1 MYKILIVDNEK
12 VIRTGLS
19 AGIKWASLGCTLI
32 GTCQSGEDALAKAAL
47 ETPDIVLTDINMDQ
61 MDGLTLCKNLY
72 EHYPAVKCILIT
84 GFYEFD
90 NAYQAIQCPNVVN
103 LILKPTSVFK
113 VSEAVKQAI
122 SVIER
127 TNEHLDLEWKMEQQL
142 QKNLEL
148 RQSML
153 LMNIMED
160 GHNTEDLQDLL
171 DKLDIYIYNYHI
183 ITIHINTS
191 ESLQYTNEEYYDFEE
206 LVKQYINQVF
216 AGEDYY
222 VVVRSRHYIRIC
234 FNSPETLH
242 RNSIDELCTELCSI
256 VDNLTNF
263 FISIGISN
271 LHNDV
276 CQIHTA
282 VSESESA
289 VKFALYSNSQ
299 PVCSYSTIPSLSDQ
313 QMNTVK
319 SILDNILDS
328 IGKLNLPLTQ
338 SQLTNLRVYFEEN
351 QVSYDNIL
359 NICSYIINAC
369 SQQYYS
375 YNSFDMPAGSN
386 PADYYSRLRKCNSL
400 EELFAGVTD
409 VITQTLGSA
418 MNQRTQRSD
427 IIDNIE
433 RYIHSHYAEELSLEK
448 IASVFYMSSGYLGR
462 LFKNKKN
469 INISSYIQNVRISK
483 AKKLILGT
491 SLHTYEVAE
500 KVGIND
506 PVYFSKLFKKLTGYR
521 VRDYKLAAL
530 SDAPP
535 SETK

>member
-1 MYKILIVDNEK
+1 MYKVLIVDNEK

-19 AGIKWASLGCTLI
+19 AGIKWSNLNCILL
-32 GTCQSGEDALAKAAL
+32 GTCSSGEDAFDKILL
-47 ETPDIVLTDINMDQ
+47 ESPDIVLTDINMDH
-61 MDGLTLCKNLY
+61 MDGLTLCKKIY
-72 EHYPAVKCILIT
+72 EHDPSVKCILIT
-84 GFYEFD
+84 GFYEFE
-90 NAYQAIQCPNVVN
+90 NAYQAIQCPNVIN

-113 VSEAVKQAI
+113 VSEAIKQAV

-127 TNEHLDLEWKMEQQL
+127 SNEHLNLEWKMEQQL

-160 GHNTEDLQDLL
+160 GHNTEALQDLL
-171 DKLDIYIYNYHI
+171 DKLDIYIYHYHI

-191 ESLQYTNEEYYDFEE
+191 DSLQYTNEEYYDFEE
-206 LVKQYINQVF
+206 LVKLYINQVF

-222 VVVRSRHYIRIC
+222 VVARNRHYIRIC
-234 FNSPETLH
+234 FNTAETLH
-242 RNSIDELCTELCSI
+242 RSSVDQLCMELCSI

-271 LHNDV
+271 LHHNV
-276 CQIHTA
+276 REIHTA

-299 PVCSYSTIPSLSDQ
+299 AVCSYHSIPSLSDGQ
-313 QMNTVK
+313 INTVK
-319 SILDNILDS
+319 SILDNILEA
-328 IGKLNLPLTQ
+328 IGKLRLSPAL
-338 SQLTNLRVYFEEN
+338 SQLMELRIYFEEN

-359 NICSYIINAC
+359 NICNYIINAC

-375 YNSFDMPAGSN
+375 YNSFDMPPGIN
-386 PADYYSRLRKCNSL
+386 LADYYTRLRKCNSL
-400 EELFAGVTD
+400 EELFLSVTD
-409 VITQTLGSA
+409 VINQTLGTS

-433 RYIHSHYAEELSLEK
+433 GYIQSNYSEELSLEK

-469 INISSYIQNVRISK
+469 INISSYIQNVRIGK
-483 AKKLILGT
+483 AKELILNT
-491 SLHTYEVAE
+491 SLHTYEIAE

-506 PVYFSKLFKKLTGYR
+506 PVYFSKLFKKITGFR
-521 VRDYKLAAL
+521 VRDYKSKVLE
-530 SDAPP
+530 
-535 SETK
+535 ET